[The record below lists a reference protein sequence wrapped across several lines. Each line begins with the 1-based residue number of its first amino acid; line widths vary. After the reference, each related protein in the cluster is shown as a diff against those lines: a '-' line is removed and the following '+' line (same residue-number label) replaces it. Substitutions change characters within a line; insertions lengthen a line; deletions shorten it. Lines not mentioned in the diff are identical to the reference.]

1 MAITSY
7 CKKCGQDVPRGE
19 ICPQCGAKLPKT
31 SARVVWSISHRPV
44 LDWMCWNAAL
54 RIMAP
59 AAGAVLVMI
68 LLLEGL
74 SGGWAAAER
83 LLTQGLLWTW
93 ATLCAASLVVL
104 WLILLAQGHDV
115 QDCVVDSKGVHVTT
129 WLVNPT
135 PLSLL
140 ARLRSP
146 ALMRQAVQSE
156 NGTMLALPVREIGW
170 REISRVQLWPD
181 KAMILFYAPAWWMRL
196 ALPCS
201 AFQYASVLE
210 FMRDKVG
217 RRKDLLL
224 PEKLRA
230 APRPR
235 KPRAAKAAV
244 ESVPA
249 ETSAAPEPAAP
260 AEEASLSAEDTAAM
274 TALLSEMRQAEQAQ
288 ESPEES
294 PEMLQKYDAEH

>member
-19 ICPQCGAKLPKT
+19 VCPQCGAKLPKT

-129 WLVNPT
+129 WLMNPT

-156 NGTMLALPVREIGW
+156 NGTMLALPVREISW
-170 REISRVQLWPD
+170 REISRVQLWPPGGCGWRCRAARSSTLRCWNLCGIRWGGARICCCR
-181 KAMILFYAPAWWMRL
+181 KSCGQRPGLASRAPQKLRWKVCLRKPAPHL
-196 ALPCS
+196 NLPHP
-201 AFQYASVLE
+201 
-210 FMRDKVG
+210 
-217 RRKDLLL
+217 RRK
-224 PEKLRA
+224 
-230 APRPR
+230 RP
-235 KPRAAKAAV
+235 
-244 ESVPA
+244 
-249 ETSAAPEPAAP
+249 
-260 AEEASLSAEDTAAM
+260 
-274 TALLSEMRQAEQAQ
+274 
-288 ESPEES
+288 
-294 PEMLQKYDAEH
+294 